1 MSTVKICEVDV
12 PNKNGRVYPR
22 KLLESLVGTKEVF
35 GGIGMQGGVSP
46 DKASHSLSNLRIENG
61 FLVGNMAVLKTPEG
75 QILSDLLKAQIN
87 VDFRTSATCTFG
99 ENGEIENY
107 TPISVNAV
115 SNGA

>member
-22 KLLESLVGTKEVF
+22 KLLESLVGIEQVF
-35 GGIGMQGGVSP
+35 GGIGMQGSVSP
-46 DKASHSLSNLRIENG
+46 DKASHSLENLRMENG
-61 FLVGNMAVLKTPEG
+61 FLVGNLKVLKTPEG
-75 QILSDLLKAQIN
+75 KLLSDLLKARIN
-87 VDFRTSATCTFG
+87 VDFRTSASCTFG

>member
-12 PNKNGRVYPR
+12 PNKNGRVHTR
-22 KLLESLVGTKEVF
+22 KMLESLTGLKEVY
-35 GGIGMQGGVSP
+35 GGIGMQEAVSP
-46 DKASHSLSNLRIENG
+46 DKASHSLDNLRIENG
-61 FLVGNMAVLKTPEG
+61 FLVGNMTVLKTPEG
-75 QILSDLLKAQIN
+75 KILSDILKAGIN
-87 VDFRTSATCTFG
+87 VDFRTAATCTFG